1 MTQTVMARERS
12 DEAIQTR
19 GYRSRF
25 VWIASSLRS
34 LAMTARALGE
44 GSDAI
49 AVLAVK
55 ATAALSA
62 SRDLTAPRGDG
73 CWRPCLFAERCG
85 RRPLSLSKRIRDAK
99 RHAAE

>member
-1 MTQTVMARERS
+1 MARERS
-12 DEAIQTR
+12 DEAIQTG

-49 AVLAVK
+49 AVLFVK

-62 SRDLTAPRGDG
+62 WRALPAPRGDG
-73 CWRPCLFAERCG
+73 CWRPCPFAERCG
-85 RRPLSLSKRIRDAK
+85 RRPRSRSKRTRDAK
-99 RHAAE
+99 RRAGET